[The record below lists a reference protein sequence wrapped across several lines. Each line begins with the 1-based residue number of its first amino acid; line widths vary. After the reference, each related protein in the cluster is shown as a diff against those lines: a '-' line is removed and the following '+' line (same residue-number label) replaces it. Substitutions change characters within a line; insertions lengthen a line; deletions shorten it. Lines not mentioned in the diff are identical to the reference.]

1 MKIRE
6 IALILVMNLFY
17 ISYSEDKL
25 NIMLWVDEKW
35 NRKIINKRER
45 NGIHINRREI
55 IYKKKHV
62 IWIDRNKRKKSRIF
76 FLLFR

>member
-55 IYKKKHV
+55 IYIKKTCYL
-62 IWIDRNKRKKSRIF
+62 DR
-76 FLLFR
+76 